1 MKREDL
7 DTLQRLIEE
16 AQFLQEAEILL
27 DRISVLVKLA
37 HAPELVKATQD
48 LWWATY
54 QARLARADELCQRK
68 EALLD

>member
-27 DRISVLVKLA
+27 DRLSVLLKLA
-37 HAPELVKATQD
+37 HDPELVKDAQD
-48 LWWATY
+48 LWWGVY
-54 QARLARADELCQRK
+54 QAKLRRNNELSKRK
-68 EALLD
+68 EALID

>member
-27 DRISVLVKLA
+27 DRLSVLLKLG
-37 HAPELVKATQD
+37 HDPELVKDAQS
-48 LWWATY
+48 LWWGVY
-54 QARLARADELCQRK
+54 QAKLRRNNELAKRK
-68 EALLD
+68 EALID